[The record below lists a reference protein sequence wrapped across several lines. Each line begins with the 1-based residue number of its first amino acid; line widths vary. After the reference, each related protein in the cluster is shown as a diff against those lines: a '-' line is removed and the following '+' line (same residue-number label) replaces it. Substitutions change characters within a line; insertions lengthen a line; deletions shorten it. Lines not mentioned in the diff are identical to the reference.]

1 MCLLPPLPVPS
12 TPKEADKLPKAGEGP
27 LISSLL
33 YSLIP
38 SLIHS
43 TNIQE
48 PSRMNQDSPLPFP
61 AKLSMGEPYPY
72 ADH

>member
-61 AKLSMGEPYPY
+61 AKLSPGEPDP
-72 ADH
+72 